1 MQPNLLVIMFFFVFK
16 FVLLDTDLIN
26 FVNKF
31 FAHFKI
37 SLYLKKIDDVEI
49 CSPDRFFPNCINSA
63 NECVF
68 INWPFLDAK
77 YGEYIYVFFS
87 CGVGKFEI
95 WRKSTKNQNEE
106 KETLQKL
113 CVFFGKDV
121 ELFGKNNRM
130 VSFKIVYCSDQRFT
144 NLIGWFS
151 TYWHCFFLSYVKRV
165 ISMSYT
171 YIFVCFIGIL
181 SKIWASING

>member
-1 MQPNLLVIMFFFVFK
+1 M
-16 FVLLDTDLIN
+16 
-26 FVNKF
+26 NKF

-49 CSPDRFFPNCINSA
+49 CSPDRFFPNFINSA

-106 KETLQKL
+106 KETLQNL
-113 CVFFGKDV
+113 CVFFWKGCGTIWQKQPFGTFQNCL
-121 ELFGKNNRM
+121 LFRSAIYQLNWM
-130 VSFKIVYCSDQRFT
+130 IFYLLALFFSFLC
-144 NLIGWFS
+144 
-151 TYWHCFFLSYVKRV
+151 
-165 ISMSYT
+165 
-171 YIFVCFIGIL
+171 
-181 SKIWASING
+181 

>member
-1 MQPNLLVIMFFFVFK
+1 MQPNLLVIMFFFQIR
-16 FVLLDTDLIN
+16 IN
-26 FVNKF
+26 RHWSNKF
-31 FAHFKI
+31 CEQIFCPFQNF
-37 SLYLKKIDDVEI
+37 SLLLKKIDDVEI
-49 CSPDRFFPNCINSA
+49 CSPDRFFPNFIYSA

-95 WRKSTKNQNEE
+95 WRESTKKRRKRNA
-106 KETLQKL
+106 KKFCAFL
-113 CVFFGKDV
+113 FGKDA
-121 ELFGKNNRM
+121 ELFGKNDRL
-130 VSFKIVYCSDQRFT
+130 VSFKILYCSDQRFT

-151 TYWHCFFLSYVKRV
+151 TYWHCFFSYVKRV

-181 SKIWASING
+181 SKIRASING